1 MNAGMGRK
9 PRGTESTI
17 GRQAEL
23 PSALGEPYDLL
34 RALFRSS
41 TVGVA
46 ICDREFRY
54 RAINDALASMN
65 GVPASAHIGKTL
77 HAVLGN
83 AATKIQPAFEHV
95 FATGQP
101 LCNVEIIAELPS
113 RSTVGHWNESCFPI
127 KDQAGQVQQVG
138 VIVLE
143 LTKRKELDSALL
155 RLTDKLTRIIS
166 AWRHDP
172 SALDASN
179 TDSNLTSLA
188 GVFGRSVT
196 LLESCL
202 SETRA
207 ISKLLHAAP
216 HLTAVQP
223 LGAHLVADAAV
234 LPAGQGQDFEGAS
247 PAQCF
252 GPLSAR
258 EREIAALLAHGKSNK
273 QIGSMLTI
281 STRTVESHRARIML
295 KLDLHS
301 VSDLVRYAVRSNLI
315 QP

>member
-1 MNAGMGRK
+1 MGRK
-9 PRGTESTI
+9 PRDTESSI

-143 LTKRKELDSALL
+143 LTKRKE
-155 RLTDKLTRIIS
+155 
-166 AWRHDP
+166 
-172 SALDASN
+172 
-179 TDSNLTSLA
+179 
-188 GVFGRSVT
+188 
-196 LLESCL
+196 
-202 SETRA
+202 
-207 ISKLLHAAP
+207 
-216 HLTAVQP
+216 
-223 LGAHLVADAAV
+223 
-234 LPAGQGQDFEGAS
+234 
-247 PAQCF
+247 
-252 GPLSAR
+252 
-258 EREIAALLAHGKSNK
+258 
-273 QIGSMLTI
+273 
-281 STRTVESHRARIML
+281 
-295 KLDLHS
+295 
-301 VSDLVRYAVRSNLI
+301 
-315 QP
+315 